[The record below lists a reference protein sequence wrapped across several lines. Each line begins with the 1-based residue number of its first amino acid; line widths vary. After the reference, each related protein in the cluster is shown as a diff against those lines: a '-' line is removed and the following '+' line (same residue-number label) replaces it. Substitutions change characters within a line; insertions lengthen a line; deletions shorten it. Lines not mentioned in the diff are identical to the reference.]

1 MPTES
6 MEDYLKAIY
15 IIQQAQEYARTGD
28 VSRMLGHKSSSVTEM
43 FQKMAE
49 KGYII
54 YKKYEGAQLT
64 EEGRKEAEAIVERH
78 AVLRDFLEILG
89 VNEETA
95 EEDACGIE
103 HHLHEETLKRLTKF
117 VEFVQNSPREPKW
130 LEHFREYYEHNKRPE
145 CRD

>member
-1 MPTES
+1 MPSES

-15 IIQQAQEYARTGD
+15 IIQQTQEFARTGD
-28 VSRMLGHKSSSVTEM
+28 VGHMLGHKASSVTEM

-49 KGYII
+49 QGYII

-64 EEGRKEAEAIVERH
+64 DEGRREAEAIVERH
-78 AVLRDFLEILG
+78 AVLRDFLKILG
-89 VNEETA
+89 VGEEIA

-117 VEFVQNSPREPKW
+117 VEFVRDSPRNPRW
-130 LEHFREYYEHNKRPE
+130 LEHFREYYESDKRPE
-145 CRD
+145 CKD

>member
-1 MPTES
+1 MPSES

-28 VSRMLGHKSSSVTEM
+28 VGQMLGHKSSSVTEM

-49 KGYII
+49 QGYII
-54 YKKYEGAQLT
+54 YKKYEGAKLT
-64 EEGRKEAEAIVERH
+64 EGGRKEAAAIVERH
-78 AVLRDFLEILG
+78 AVLRDFLKILG
-89 VNEETA
+89 VDEEAA

-117 VEFVQNSPREPKW
+117 VEFVQDSPRNPRW
-130 LEHFREYYEHNKRPE
+130 LEHFREYYESNKRPE
-145 CRD
+145 CKD

>member
-1 MPTES
+1 

-15 IIQQAQEYARTGD
+15 IIQRAQKYARTGD
-28 VSRMLGHKSSSVTEM
+28 VGQLLGHKSSSVTEM

-49 KGYII
+49 RGYII

-64 EEGRKEAEAIVERH
+64 EEGRKEAAAIVERH
-78 AVLRDFLEILG
+78 TVLRDFLKILG
-89 VNEETA
+89 VDEETA

-117 VEFVQNSPREPKW
+117 VEFVQDSPRNPRW
-130 LEHFREYYEHNKRPE
+130 LEHFREYYESNKRPE
-145 CRD
+145 CKD